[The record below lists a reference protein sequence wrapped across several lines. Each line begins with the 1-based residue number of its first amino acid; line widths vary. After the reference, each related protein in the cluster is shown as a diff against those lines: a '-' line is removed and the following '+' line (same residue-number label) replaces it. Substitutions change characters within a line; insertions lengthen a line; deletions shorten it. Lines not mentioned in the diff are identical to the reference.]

1 MLSSAT
7 LDTLARDLRYSL
19 RTLTRNPGFTCVALL
34 TIALGI
40 GANSAMFSVV
50 QGNTSGSLPFPEPD
64 RLVFLWQNRPGV
76 PQLEASYPNFEDWER
91 TSRSFDSMSAIA
103 FHNFDLTSPG
113 KAEHLTGIRVTSA
126 FLRTLGVKPAMGGIS
141 DLRMTW

>member
-50 QGNTSGSLPFPEPD
+50 QGILLAPLPFLEPD
-64 RLVFLWQNRPGV
+64 RLVFLWQNRPGC
-76 PQLEASYPNFEDWER
+76 
-91 TSRSFDSMSAIA
+91 
-103 FHNFDLTSPG
+103 SP
-113 KAEHLTGIRVTSA
+113 T
-126 FLRTLGVKPAMGGIS
+126 
-141 DLRMTW
+141 